1 MSYNRN
7 GVAGMNRIIKKS
19 KSAYIESKGSREGMP
34 LPYTSTQRHRV
45 VWEGHPLAVALVILL
60 FIAFIGIF
68 FLFPQRA
75 AAIGESTIVQ
85 INGPT
90 QPPGFSPSLLTI
102 HIYDTVIFVN
112 CTSTAYAITSSDGS
126 ISSPE
131 IPPGQQ
137 WRDTFSILGGHEYH
151 SSEAP
156 QRMVGEILV
165 VADSVSLL
173 PTPVP
178 QIEATV
184 VTLIKAGK
192 HPPDIIVLPV
202 TTTPVVKHKATVSIL
217 NTFLS
222 PLILSIAGGVLF
234 AFILIFSGIL
244 LYRRRA
250 KSVRDEEEMDTL
262 IEEIVPKPVA
272 PKLLVASVETP
283 VKKRRPMLAGFH
295 WKRKHDD
302 DDDDDDDEE

>member
-1 MSYNRN
+1 MSYSRN
-7 GVAGMNRIIKKS
+7 GVAGMKK
-19 KSAYIESKGSREGMP
+19 IGIF
-34 LPYTSTQRHRV
+34 
-45 VWEGHPLAVALVILL
+45 LVI
-60 FIAFIGIF
+60 FSFFIGIL
-68 FLFPQRA
+68 FLFPQQA
-75 AAIGESTIVQ
+75 AAMGETTFVQ

-112 CTSTAYAITSSDGS
+112 RTNTAYAITSTDGS

-137 WRDTFSILGGHEYH
+137 WRDTFSVLGGHEYH

-156 QRMVGEILV
+156 QRMVGEIVV
-165 VADSVSLL
+165 VANSVSLL

-178 QIEATV
+178 QVEATV

-202 TTTPVVKHKATVSIL
+202 ATTPTVKHQVPMSIL
-217 NTFLS
+217 NMFLS
-222 PLILSIAGGVLF
+222 PLILSIAGGVVL
-234 AFILIFSGIL
+234 ALVLIFSGIL
-244 LYRRRA
+244 LYRRHA
-250 KSVRDEEEMDTL
+250 KRVRDEEEMDTL

-272 PKLLVASVETP
+272 PKLLVASVEPVVP
-283 VKKRRPMLAGFH
+283 VKKRRPILAGFH

-302 DDDDDDDEE
+302 DDDEE

>member
-1 MSYNRN
+1 MYDNNVISYSRN
-7 GVAGMNRIIKKS
+7 GVAGMKK
-19 KSAYIESKGSREGMP
+19 IGFF
-34 LPYTSTQRHRV
+34 
-45 VWEGHPLAVALVILL
+45 LVL
-60 FIAFIGIF
+60 FISFIGIF

-75 AAIGESTIVQ
+75 AAIGETTFVQ

-90 QPPGFSPSLLTI
+90 QPPGFSPALLTI
-102 HIYDTVIFVN
+102 HMYDTVIFVN
-112 CTSTAYAITSSDGS
+112 RTNTAYAITSTDGS

-131 IPPGQQ
+131 IPAGQQ
-137 WRDTFSILGGHEYH
+137 WRDTFSVLGGHEYH

-202 TTTPVVKHKATVSIL
+202 ATTPVVKHKATVSIL

-234 AFILIFSGIL
+234 ALVLIFSGIL
-244 LYRRRA
+244 LYRRHAKRA
-250 KSVRDEEEMDTL
+250 RDEEEMDTL
-262 IEEIVPKPVA
+262 IEEIVPKPVV
-272 PKLLVASVETP
+272 PKLLKASVEPAVP
-283 VKKRRPMLAGFH
+283 VKKRRPILAGFH
-295 WKRKHDD
+295 WKRKHEDD
-302 DDDDDDDEE
+302 DDDIDDDDEE